1 MSVKDKFLEF
11 WYFHIANPKVREG
24 EAGGF
29 KWCFRRFWVDI
40 TTVSGNFKARF
51 MADKDPYA
59 YLLAGKDDENIHGFA
74 ATIYQVG
81 KLLTT
86 DQGFCNDV
94 QRAILKYEKRLNKN
108 ANVVED
114 ETEEKIAIEEVK
126 AVQEYVD
133 APKKEKRKMERESN
147 GRFKKSLK
155 NEA

>member
-94 QRAILKYEKRLNKN
+94 QKAIAKYEKRLNK
-108 ANVVED
+108 AAHPEED
-114 ETEEKIAIEEVK
+114 GEDTALAEVK

-147 GRFKKSLK
+147 RRFKKSLK